1 MMLTKEKR
9 AECFNELLESLH
21 GEIYKRI
28 MERKAFNEDD
38 ATADSVIEDLDA
50 SGIGIFDELIAYV
63 GYRYFGGYLSDENRF
78 KVIENE

>member
-21 GEIYKRI
+21 GEIYKRL

-38 ATADSVIEDLDA
+38 ANADSVVEDLDA
-50 SGIGIFDELIAYV
+50 SGVDIFDELIAYV
-63 GYRYFGGYLSDENRF
+63 GYRYFGIYISDKNRF

>member
-1 MMLTKEKR
+1 MLTKEKR

-21 GEIYKRI
+21 GEIYKRL

-38 ATADSVIEDLDA
+38 ANADSVVEDLDA
-50 SGIGIFDELIAYV
+50 SGVDIFDELIAYV
-63 GYRYFGGYLSDENRF
+63 GHRYFGIYISDKNRF